1 LELKLWN
8 DMIFVEVPKQRQLVC
23 SQCGSRNLKVMHVPA
38 RERKRRDIKGP
49 SGADRVTAA
58 RKVGCIA
65 NRRAVGSAARVAH
78 EFSRRLTA
86 VIRRPFPFAALA
98 G

>member
-1 LELKLWN
+1 MLA
-8 DMIFVEVPKQRQLVC
+8 MRQSEPEGDAC
-23 SQCGSRNLKVMHVPA
+23 SRP
-38 RERKRRDIKGP
+38 RKERRDIKGP

-86 VIRRPFPFAALA
+86 VIRRLFPLKLLRLRGDGMDFLSQPFPLRSELPP
-98 G
+98 